1 MRTMGLLERMGI
13 SIGNNTVFVVEGLS
27 ATVKRFRN
35 FGVLL
40 LLDVI
45 PFRCYCIK
53 KDVVFS
59 LTSSTIFHDFKL
71 KMCPP
76 YCSSYRSGGASRTI
90 P

>member
-1 MRTMGLLERMGI
+1 MTISLLERIGI
-13 SIGNNTVFVVEGLS
+13 SIDNNIAFVVKGLS
-27 ATVKRFRN
+27 ATVKRFKN

-45 PFRCYCIK
+45 PFHCYCMK

-59 LTSSTIFHDFKL
+59 LISSAIFHDFKL

-76 YCSSYRSGGASRTI
+76 YCSSYRSGGASRTMS
-90 P
+90 